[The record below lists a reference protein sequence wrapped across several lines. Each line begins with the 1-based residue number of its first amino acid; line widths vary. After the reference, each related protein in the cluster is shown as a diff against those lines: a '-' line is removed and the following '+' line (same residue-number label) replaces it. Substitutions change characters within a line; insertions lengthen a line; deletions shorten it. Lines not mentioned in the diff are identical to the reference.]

1 MADTNLVA
9 LNETLFILDQLGRLE
24 RVDSALVQALRSMA
38 NALDFDPQNAAL
50 WGRYLGALA
59 DLVGAD
65 GDADSDLAAALAEIR
80 GSAEVGDS
88 SPS

>member
-1 MADTNLVA
+1 MADTNRDAVE
-9 LNETLFILDQLGRLE
+9 ETLSALDQLGRLE

-38 NALDFDPQNAAL
+38 TALDFDPQNAAL
-50 WGRYLGALA
+50 WGRYLSALDGVLGAN
-59 DLVGAD
+59 D
-65 GDADSDLAAALAEIR
+65 DADSDLAAALAEIR